1 MPLFL
6 WLPYVVVIIAATT
19 VDLAGYPNAA
29 WFVGTLGTV
38 VVLLGLTV
46 YAAIDSRQRWPGLS
60 LSQRLGRIFT
70 FQR

>member
-1 MPLFL
+1 MPKFL
-6 WLPYVVVIIAATT
+6 WVPYLIVIIAAAT
-19 VDLAGYPNAA
+19 VDLSGYPNAA
-29 WFVGTLGTV
+29 WIVGTLGTLV
-38 VVLLGLTV
+38 VVLGQTA